1 MLESLCRAKL
11 LSELIGCIGSPRQ
24 KKKILEEPQTFQVS
38 EVFVNFL
45 DEILA
50 QIKFEFIKCCQ
61 YFLQKSVMSSKDML
75 IQYNYSEGPDD
86 NSKFS
91 RTDKDSL
98 QFPVESNSEFEEP
111 SLVEDF
117 SLTTQRSSLK
127 RKNDATGKS
136 VYFVSTVQQQ
146 KLENVGVRG

>member
-1 MLESLCRAKL
+1 
-11 LSELIGCIGSPRQ
+11 
-24 KKKILEEPQTFQVS
+24 
-38 EVFVNFL
+38 
-45 DEILA
+45 
-50 QIKFEFIKCCQ
+50 
-61 YFLQKSVMSSKDML
+61 MSSKDML

-86 NSKFS
+86 NSNFS

-136 VYFVSTVQQQ
+136 VYCVSTVQQQ